1 MSEWAS
7 TIVAVVIGAVL
18 GFLGALMISASV
30 TTEFNGIA
38 YKVERL
44 NQ

>member
-1 MSEWAS
+1 MNEWAS

-18 GFLGALMISASV
+18 GFLSALMISASV
-30 TTEFNGIA
+30 TTEYGGIA